1 VSGLNPLNES
11 HVLGLS
17 RAEKENTMLKVR
29 NPNTGKFMEPTS
41 NNCLDCHIPE
51 EGMVSRVMAKRV
63 HDNDV
68 LFMNNGTEV
77 LVEKVIEF
85 CGGQNAEAMIYIGF
99 ENENGDGLNFRG
111 YRPNDRVSIIETPEN
126 RKIRRDI
133 SRLA

>member
-1 VSGLNPLNES
+1 M
-11 HVLGLS
+11 H
-17 RAEKENTMLKVR
+17 KVR

-51 EGMVSRVMAKRV
+51 EGMISRVMAKRV

-85 CGGQNAEAMIYIGF
+85 CGGQNAEPMIYIGF

-126 RKIRRDI
+126 RKIRRDM